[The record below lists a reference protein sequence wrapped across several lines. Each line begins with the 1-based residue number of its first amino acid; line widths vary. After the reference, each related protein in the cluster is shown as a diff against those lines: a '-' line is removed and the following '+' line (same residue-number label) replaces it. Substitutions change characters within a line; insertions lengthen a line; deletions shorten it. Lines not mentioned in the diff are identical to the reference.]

1 MLPRWRP
8 AWNALWSSRSVDALA
23 SGVTLGEA
31 EVDALIAGTTT
42 SRSTVANVVIEIPI
56 VLGSNGT

>member
-1 MLPRWRP
+1 
-8 AWNALWSSRSVDALA
+8 LWSSRSVDALA